1 VRKGLVTSVEL
12 LANGTLKG
20 RVSNGRGQSYQQP
33 IAFARSSVDGG
44 CSCPV
49 GQNCKHVAATV
60 MAWSERAGSMPKL
73 GSPVQ
78 GWLTRVKDSARAVA
92 APESRPQDY
101 AETVKDRLL
110 YVCAGPE

>member
-1 VRKGLVTSVEL
+1 
-12 LANGTLKG
+12 
-20 RVSNGRGQSYQQP
+20 
-33 IAFARSSVDGG
+33 
-44 CSCPV
+44 
-49 GQNCKHVAATV
+49 

-73 GSPVQ
+73 ASPVQ